1 MPAELIRGEKG
12 MRYDAFISYRHSDLD
27 MFVAKKI
34 HKGLET
40 FKVPRAV
47 AKRSGKKN
55 KKRVFRDQEELPIG
69 SDLSDNIA
77 GALEESEYLLVIC
90 SPRTPESYWVEKEI
104 NTFIKLH
111 GREHILAILIEG
123 EPEESFPPQLLVD
136 DNGNPVEPLAADVRG
151 SCNREVAKKI
161 KTEILRLAAP
171 ILHCSYDDLKQR
183 HRERRMKRAMFG
195 ASVVAALG
203 VAFGAYSS
211 YNNAVIRENYQA
223 KQINQSK
230 YLAKTSLQLLE
241 EGNREAATL
250 IALEALPSEENDRP
264 YVPAAQYALSQTL
277 HTYDTGNTISMDRNL
292 KHDLPV
298 SEFSFNV
305 AGDRLISKDD
315 GNSIYVWNVEN
326 GELQAKIA
334 PEIGELGYVVSI
346 IGEFLYEDQIVICD
360 DEKIRSVD
368 FNGELE
374 WCIEFSETVA
384 YCEFDRERNVAVCI
398 AGKLLTFIDL
408 TTGEKITEVANTQA
422 DSFSGTC
429 VFNEDGS
436 KFAVSHIKS
445 MTEEGGAGLFSVYD
459 FHTGKLTSYVTK
471 ADFVTE
477 LEFASDGNLVAVS
490 DVTLDLFNFSGN
502 TGIGYVEKINKETHE
517 VIWSQEFEYLLYD
530 LESAGISLVTRQYE
544 DASTGESYD
553 QVLMSVDQTAY
564 TWDAS
569 TGELIAQV
577 NVESGIREFMVSS
590 TSCYGYL
597 AESNGTIAIVD
608 MNTGL
613 NYSASAIATGKEIKN
628 VHIQNGV
635 LVLQAYASPNLTMM
649 KYQTGAGMVELE
661 TYNNYV
667 NEVYY
672 SADENYYAVTDSE
685 HTEFYFYQ
693 TEDYEFISK
702 FSPQEADLNSVCGFM
717 GEETFVYADAKG
729 LITYVNVVTGE
740 SEEIKVCEEAYSL
753 TYDLNKSCTMALIMG
768 TDSGN
773 SSQDTFR
780 IVDLQ
785 NRKILVSGGAGEEIY
800 AGVIAEDGSK
810 AYCNSDDAGMIIISK
825 CII

>member
-1 MPAELIRGEKG
+1 
-12 MRYDAFISYRHSDLD
+12 
-27 MFVAKKI
+27 
-34 HKGLET
+34 
-40 FKVPRAV
+40 
-47 AKRSGKKN
+47 
-55 KKRVFRDQEELPIG
+55 
-69 SDLSDNIA
+69 
-77 GALEESEYLLVIC
+77 
-90 SPRTPESYWVEKEI
+90 
-104 NTFIKLH
+104 
-111 GREHILAILIEG
+111 
-123 EPEESFPPQLLVD
+123 
-136 DNGNPVEPLAADVRG
+136 
-151 SCNREVAKKI
+151 
-161 KTEILRLAAP
+161 
-171 ILHCSYDDLKQR
+171 
-183 HRERRMKRAMFG
+183 
-195 ASVVAALG
+195 
-203 VAFGAYSS
+203 
-211 YNNAVIRENYQA
+211 
-223 KQINQSK
+223 
-230 YLAKTSLQLLE
+230 
-241 EGNREAATL
+241 
-250 IALEALPSEENDRP
+250 
-264 YVPAAQYALSQTL
+264 
-277 HTYDTGNTISMDRNL
+277 
-292 KHDLPV
+292 
-298 SEFSFNV
+298 
-305 AGDRLISKDD
+305 
-315 GNSIYVWNVEN
+315 
-326 GELQAKIA
+326 
-334 PEIGELGYVVSI
+334 
-346 IGEFLYEDQIVICD
+346 
-360 DEKIRSVD
+360 
-368 FNGELE
+368 
-374 WCIEFSETVA
+374 
-384 YCEFDRERNVAVCI
+384 
-398 AGKLLTFIDL
+398 
-408 TTGEKITEVANTQA
+408 
-422 DSFSGTC
+422 
-429 VFNEDGS
+429 
-436 KFAVSHIKS
+436 
-445 MTEEGGAGLFSVYD
+445 
-459 FHTGKLTSYVTK
+459 
-471 ADFVTE
+471 
-477 LEFASDGNLVAVS
+477 
-490 DVTLDLFNFSGN
+490 
-502 TGIGYVEKINKETHE
+502 
-517 VIWSQEFEYLLYD
+517 
-530 LESAGISLVTRQYE
+530 
-544 DASTGESYD
+544 
-553 QVLMSVDQTAY
+553 MSVDQTAY

-628 VHIQNGV
+628 VHIQNRV

-649 KYQTGAGMVELE
+649 KYQSGAGMVELE

-740 SEEIKVCEEAYSL
+740 SEEFKVCEEAYSL